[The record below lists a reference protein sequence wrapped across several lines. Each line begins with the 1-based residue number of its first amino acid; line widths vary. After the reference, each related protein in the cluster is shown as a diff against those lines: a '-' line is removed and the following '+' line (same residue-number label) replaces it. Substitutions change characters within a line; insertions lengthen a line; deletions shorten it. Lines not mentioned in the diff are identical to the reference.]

1 MGEATSRQ
9 ERARRVAHM
18 RAEAKSLVQR
28 LTADGRNG
36 TEIADVLRARCGL
49 NARAAQRIAHGW
61 TQEDVARLWN
71 ERWPDD
77 FKTHKNISYWETWQ
91 PGPGKHGYAPSFD
104 VLDKLA
110 RLYACKVS
118 DLLVDLGD
126 YQPDPD
132 ALDPIHPAPHQARD
146 AGHDQ
151 SDAEVADSQA
161 HWQRTRRH
169 LNHNRPTLATAAAR
183 LYRPEILL
191 GEVPLLT
198 TATWTPDRPVD
209 LRQLTLTWEPERQ
222 PVAIDGTEPEA
233 LLALPL
239 RAPGDRFRSYT
250 SAVRYVDPP
259 ALFENRPSYRLL
271 DLAWTGDAGSMTFG
285 LATYFD
291 KLDISEALGQELAAA
306 RSGLESGAGGVP
318 EVRWDQLPLR
328 RAIGDPFDLASRAVV
343 PAITTLTLIRDR
355 AEQRAGFL
363 LHWRD
368 AQRVAT
374 AGGQYD
380 VIPAG
385 EFQPSSVVPWAH
397 ASDLDL
403 WRNIVREY
411 SEELCGTTEH
421 DGSHGQPVDYA
432 HWPFYRAITHARDT
446 ERLHAYC
453 LGAGLD
459 ALTLAATIPTV
470 VVIDHDAFAEIFGA
484 IVRTNAEGTTVSS
497 LDGSA
502 SAQGIP
508 FTEAN
513 VRRFLTDEP
522 MAPPGAACL
531 ALAWRHRNL
540 LLGPDTC

>member
-1 MGEATSRQ
+1 MGEATSRM
-9 ERARRVAHM
+9 ERARRVARM
-18 RAEAKSLVQR
+18 RAEAKSLVQQ
-28 LTADGRNG
+28 LSAEGLSG

-49 NARAAQRIAHGW
+49 NARAALRFAHGW
-61 TQEDVARLWN
+61 TQEEVARRWN

-91 PGPGKHGYAPSFD
+91 PGPGKQGYAPSFD

-110 RLYACKVS
+110 QLYSCKVS

-126 YQPDPD
+126 YQPDP
-132 ALDPIHPAPHQARD
+132 AAPGPIHPARSPARD
-146 AGHDQ
+146 TGRDQ
-151 SDAEVADSQA
+151 SRSEVTDSQA
-161 HWQRTRRH
+161 HWQSIRRH
-169 LNHNRPTLATAAAR
+169 LNRHRPSLATAASR

-191 GEVPLLT
+191 DEVPLLT
-198 TATWTPDRPVD
+198 TAAWTPDRPVD
-209 LRQLTLTWEPERQ
+209 LRRLRLTWEQERQ

-233 LLALPL
+233 LLTVPL
-239 RAPGDRFRSYT
+239 QAPGDRFRTYT
-250 SAVRYVDPP
+250 SAVRYVEPP

-271 DLAWTGDAGSMTFG
+271 DIAWSRDAGSMRFG

-291 KLDISEALGQELAAA
+291 KLDIAEALGHELAAA
-306 RSGLESGAGGVP
+306 AANTSTGQVS
-318 EVRWDQLPLR
+318 EVHWSQLPFR

-343 PAITTLTLIRDR
+343 PAITTLTLIHDR

-368 AQRVAT
+368 PQRVAT

-446 ERLHAYC
+446 GRLHAYC

-470 VVIDHDAFAEIFGA
+470 VVIDHDAFSEIFGS
-484 IVRTNAEGTTVSS
+484 IVRTNAEGITVSS

-508 FTEAN
+508 FTEIN

-540 LLGPDTC
+540 LLGPGTC